1 MTSQH
6 STNRKHVYLHNK
18 TKNFE
23 QKIQKM
29 KIFVTITVIAGSLA
43 KENLGLSDDWLND
56 MNDQMAKVLQRQLI
70 QLESSFRLQSLQ
82 KSMRMPSNPCTKR

>member
-1 MTSQH
+1 
-6 STNRKHVYLHNK
+6 
-18 TKNFE
+18 
-23 QKIQKM
+23 M

-70 QLESSFRLQSLQ
+70 QLESTFRPQSLQ